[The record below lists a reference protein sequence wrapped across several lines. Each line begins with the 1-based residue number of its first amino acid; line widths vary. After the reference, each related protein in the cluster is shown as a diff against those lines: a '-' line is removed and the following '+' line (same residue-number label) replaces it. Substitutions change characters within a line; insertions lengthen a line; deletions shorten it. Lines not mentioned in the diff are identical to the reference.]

1 VSPDRDQLIKQ
12 VFEEA
17 SDRLGDERER
27 YLMERCGD
35 DLALRAAVDRLL
47 SADDAAATGFLDGRP
62 RVLPAAAMPAQI
74 GRFRLL
80 RKIGEGGMG
89 AVFEAEQDQPR
100 RKVALKMVR
109 GSGMS
114 KALFRR
120 FEYEVQILGQLKHP
134 GIAQVYEAGTHD
146 DPGAPGGPVPYFAME
161 YIHGRPLLEFATERR
176 LTVRQRLQLACK
188 ICDAVH
194 HAHQKGV
201 IHRDLKPA
209 NILVEE
215 ADTAEAQPK
224 ILDFGVARA
233 TRSDVQPLT
242 MHTEVGQ
249 LVGTL
254 SYMSPEQVAGNPDEL
269 DVRSDVYALGVIV
282 YELLA
287 GRLPYDLRD
296 RSIPEA
302 GTIIRE
308 QEPSRLSSIDS
319 GYRGD
324 IETIVGKA
332 LAKEK
337 DRRYQSAAELR
348 DDLRRFLTDEPI
360 IARPA
365 SRAYHLRKFAKRNKG
380 LVGGVA
386 VAFAVLLMAITGVSL
401 ALVRATQAE
410 QAALRSAAKATAV
423 SKFLQNMLAGVDP
436 EDIGPSP
443 LTVREVLDHASVR
456 LERELVDQPEVAASI
471 HQTLGNH
478 YSTLGYYIEAD
489 RHLQKAVELRRS
501 FAIGDNPELAEALTY
516 LAANLQDKR
525 DIADAEAP
533 TREALDMRRRL
544 FGPDSLEVAES
555 LHDLAAL
562 LVETGRAWEAE
573 SVARESHGIRRRL
586 LGAEHAEVALST
598 GMLGWSLLAQGRLD
612 EAETAMR
619 SAVEMVRRLPGD
631 NESTLAA
638 RLSFLSHVLRAKGKY
653 VEEEAVLREAIDI
666 RSRRLAADHP
676 ALGWNLVCLARLRRT
691 LGDLEEAETT
701 CRKALDIYTKKR
713 GPQHRDLADCQQLL
727 AQIYDDQ
734 ARYVEAEPL
743 WSACLETRR
752 KLLPHEHPDIAFAK
766 NALVKNR
773 AAQSDVSKTPDE
785 TGEP

>member
-1 VSPDRDQLIKQ
+1 VNAERDRLLKQL
-12 VFEEA
+12 FAEA
-17 SDRLGDERER
+17 SEKLGEERER
-27 YLMERCGD
+27 FLVERCGQD
-35 DLALRAAVDRLL
+35 QTLRATLDRLL
-47 SADDAAATGFLDGRP
+47 NADDAVSTSFLAGQP
-62 RVLPAAAMPAQI
+62 STTPETAIPARI
-74 GRFRLL
+74 GRFRVL

-89 AVFEAEQDQPR
+89 AVFEAEQDHPR
-100 RKVALKMVR
+100 RKVALKVIR
-109 GSGMS
+109 MS
-114 KALFRR
+114 MASDSLRRR
-120 FEYEVQILGQLKHP
+120 FGHEVEILGQLKHP

-146 DPGAPGGPVPYFAME
+146 DGAGPMPYFAME
-161 YIHGRPLLEFATERR
+161 YVQGRALLDFAKHRGLTIRAR
-176 LTVRQRLQLACK
+176 LDLMAQ
-188 ICDAVH
+188 ICNAVH

-209 NILVEE
+209 NVIVEE
-215 ADTAEAQPK
+215 SDGAVQPK

-233 TRSDVQPLT
+233 IRSDVQLVT

-249 LVGTL
+249 LIGTL
-254 SYMSPEQVAGNPDEL
+254 SYMSPEQVTGRPEDL
-269 DVRSDVYALGVIV
+269 DVRSDVYALGVML

-287 GRLPYDLRD
+287 ERLPYDLRD

-302 GTIIRE
+302 GTVIRE
-308 QEPSRLSSIDS
+308 EEPSRLSSINTAL
-319 GYRGD
+319 RGD

-332 LAKEK
+332 LSKEK
-337 DRRYQSAAELR
+337 ERRYQSAAEFG
-348 DDLRRFLTDEPI
+348 DDLRRFLNDEPI

-365 SRAYHLRKFAKRNKG
+365 SRAYHLRKFAQRHKG

-386 VAFAVLLMAITGVSL
+386 VAFAVLLMAIAGVSL
-401 ALVRATQAE
+401 ALVRTTRAE

-436 EDIGPSP
+436 EDIGQGA
-443 LTVREVLDHASVR
+443 LTVREVLDHAAAR
-456 LERELVDQPEVAASI
+456 LERELDDQPEVAASV

-478 YSTLGYYIEAD
+478 YSTLGLYIEAD
-489 RHLQKAVELRRS
+489 RHLRKAVELRRT
-501 FAIGDNPELAEALTY
+501 FTTGDDPELAETLTY

-544 FGPDSLEVAES
+544 FGQDSLEVAES

-562 LVETGRAWEAE
+562 LVETGRAREAE
-573 SVARESHGIRRRL
+573 PVARESLDIRRRL
-586 LGAEHAEVALST
+586 LGAEHAVVALST
-598 GMLGWSLLAQGRLD
+598 GMLGWSLMALGRLD

-619 SAVEMVRRLPGD
+619 NAVEMVRRLPGD
-631 NESTLAA
+631 NEPMLAA
-638 RLSFLSHVLRAKGKY
+638 RLSFLSHVLRARGNY
-653 VEEEAVLREAIDI
+653 VEEERVVREAIDI

-676 ALGWNLVCLARLRRT
+676 ALGWNLVCLARVRRT

-713 GPQHRDLADCQQLL
+713 GPQHKDLADCQQLM
-727 AQIYDDQ
+727 AQIYDD
-734 ARYVEAEPL
+734 RGRFVEAEPL
-743 WSACLETRR
+743 WSACLEMRR
-752 KLLPHEHPDIAFAK
+752 KLLPPEHPDIAFAE

-785 TGEP
+785 TREP